1 MVMDQRLKMESS
13 IQIITFFTGMGD
25 VCAGIGSL
33 FDCCFGG
40 YFDGNFGGYF
50 GTYFPVL
57 LSSLVGG
64 GIVSWLI

>member
-1 MVMDQRLKMESS
+1 
-13 IQIITFFTGMGD
+13 MGD